1 MEAPGYTRAD
11 LLSAFSYGTYEVKY
25 WIQVTID
32 SLRML
37 VTGQIGVDQL
47 SGPVGIVD
55 VVDDAYQQSRSYGVL
70 VVMAQML
77 NLAILLSAKLR
88 GDEPAA
94 AAGAGRRTA
103 GISLRG
109 SSAKEKGSAGKG
121 RICAFCR
128 DRASY
133 DPDGG
138 CNVQ

>member
-1 MEAPGYTRAD
+1 MERNDSEILDPGDDRQPQDAGDWADRRESALRSRRDRGLWWTMRTSRAG
-11 LLSAFSYGTYEVKY
+11 LMECLWLT
-25 WIQVTID
+25 
-32 SLRML
+32 
-37 VTGQIGVDQL
+37 
-47 SGPVGIVD
+47 
-55 VVDDAYQQSRSYGVL
+55 
-70 VVMAQML
+70 AQML
-77 NLAILLSAKLR
+77 NLAILLSANL
-88 GDEPAA
+88 GVMNLPA